1 MARTVIW
8 TEAALQDLDDIA
20 EFIAR
25 DSKLYAKAFVKEA
38 RQGRPISQALSRK
51 RTNSSRLGESELREL
66 FIRRYR
72 LTTRLKAP
80 TEST

>member
-8 TEAALQDLDDIA
+8 TEAGLQDLDDIA

-25 DSKLYAKAFVKEA
+25 DSKLYARAFVKEA
-38 RQGRPISQALSRK
+38 RQAGRSLK
-51 RTNSSRLGESELREL
+51 RFPERGRVVPEVDDSEIREL
-66 FIRRYR
+66 FVRRYR
-72 LTTRLKAP
+72 LVYKIGMP